1 MIYLCFCVR
10 QLLILIDSIVRAEL
24 CSQGKYNFN
33 IKKLNTINTL
43 DTSNSFFPNI
53 LAGDDQQQSF
63 EFDLKNGIQCFSTF
77 TLCCVVYCVINGD
90 ASWHAHFANGSKSDK
105 EKSSMLKPFLV
116 CKKRQKIN
124 IWISANKGKKNMN
137 RTQSEINTK
146 DKRR

>member
-43 DTSNSFFPNI
+43 DTSKSFFPNI

-63 EFDLKNGIQCFSTF
+63 EFDLKMAFNASQRLLYVV
-77 TLCCVVYCVINGD
+77 LCT
-90 ASWHAHFANGSKSDK
+90 A
-105 EKSSMLKPFLV
+105 
-116 CKKRQKIN
+116 
-124 IWISANKGKKNMN
+124 
-137 RTQSEINTK
+137 
-146 DKRR
+146 